1 MPLAPSFLY
10 VGYKSNASKGKKQW
24 TVARHRTMT
33 DKNKPMNSH
42 KTHNDDRQ
50 KKTNRTVARHRTMT
64 TKKTMDSRKT
74 QNDDNQK
81 KQWTVARHRTMTTKK
96 NNGQSQD
103 TER

>member
-1 MPLAPSFLY
+1 MDSR
-10 VGYKSNASKGKKQW
+10 KTQNDDKQKKQW

-50 KKTNRTVARHRTMT
+50 KK
-64 TKKTMDSRKT
+64 
-74 QNDDNQK
+74 QI
-81 KQWTVARHRTMTTKK
+81 
-96 NNGQSQD
+96 GQSQD